1 MDSDSFQMTA
11 HTGCLSPANILC
23 KGRPKWSSFAKRKLL
38 LENDVQAVPMKWEDS
53 PQVNSKQELWT
64 VFDQNSQKLGHT
76 LQPSTLHSRE
86 QDQMVWLKAIEK
98 NEDTSV
104 SAGSV

>member
-1 MDSDSFQMTA
+1 MIILFQKKTTVQKSCVGCANEVWGFPTGQLQTGAMDGIWPELPK
-11 HTGCLSPANILC
+11 TGSCI
-23 KGRPKWSSFAKRKLL
+23 
-38 LENDVQAVPMKWEDS
+38 
-53 PQVNSKQELWT
+53 T
-64 VFDQNSQKLGHT
+64 VGG
-76 LQPSTLHSRE
+76 QPNTLHSRE

>member
-1 MDSDSFQMTA
+1 MI
-11 HTGCLSPANILC
+11 ILC
-23 KGRPKWSSFAKRKLL
+23 QKKTTAQKSCADCANEVRGFPTGPFQTGALDSVWPELPKTGSCT
-38 LENDVQAVPMKWEDS
+38 
-53 PQVNSKQELWT
+53 T
-64 VFDQNSQKLGHT
+64 VGDQSN
-76 LQPSTLHSRE
+76 TLHSRE